1 MSQPSRKSNA
11 LSFRIKEETMKRFLF
26 SGAIV
31 TIGLAT
37 LLLPGVARPQEEKK
51 FSFNLVP
58 ASAAIEA
65 CLPNASAEVTVSL
78 KEAITGTD
86 TLELNA
92 SGLPP
97 NTTFVVFLTE
107 LPEPPF
113 GAVQYIGDYTTNA
126 QGIGH
131 VRINTI
137 VEEAFSSQLVDTDC
151 DPTTPDVRVRKELNH
166 VVNWFADPEA
176 DDFCFG
182 PGQPPTPFDGD
193 GEAGNAVLSSRNALP
208 GAPIP

>member
-1 MSQPSRKSNA
+1 
-11 LSFRIKEETMKRFLF
+11 MKRMLF

-65 CLPNASAEVTVSL
+65 CLPNASAEVTVFL

-126 QGIGH
+126 AGIGH

-151 DPTTPDVRVRKELNH
+151 NPATPAVRVRKELNH

-182 PGQPPTPFDGD
+182 PNQPPTPFDGD